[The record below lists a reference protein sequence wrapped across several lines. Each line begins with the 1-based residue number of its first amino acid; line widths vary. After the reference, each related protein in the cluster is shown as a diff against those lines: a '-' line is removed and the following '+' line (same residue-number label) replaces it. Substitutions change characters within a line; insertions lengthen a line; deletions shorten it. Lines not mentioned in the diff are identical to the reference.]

1 MIDEI
6 DLEGIYIKFVVYIIN
21 FYGWRIF
28 IKYVWILKLVYGFYV
43 VMFLC
48 KENNFLKGNI
58 G

>member
-6 DLEGIYIKFVVYIIN
+6 DLEGIYIKFVLYIIN

-48 KENNFLKGNI
+48 KENNFLKWNI

>member
-6 DLEGIYIKFVVYIIN
+6 DLEGIYIKFVLYIIN

-43 VMFLC
+43 VMFLW

>member
-6 DLEGIYIKFVVYIIN
+6 DLEGIYIKFVLYIIN

>member
-6 DLEGIYIKFVVYIIN
+6 DLEGIYIKFVLYIIN

-48 KENNFLKGNI
+48 KENNFLI
-58 G
+58 IRVL